1 MTLDRRQP
9 GAPIIICAPMAR
21 SGTTFCKFLLD
32 SHPNVYRANL
42 HEDYLLQNADSLRF
56 YTDTLYERW
65 EGIRAKQ
72 ALGPEK
78 ASPDDLLGALGGTL
92 LQFIGQSDTSDRLL
106 LKTPRLC
113 DLHVALQLFPGCQ
126 VLVMIRDPRSIVS
139 SYLRAQTDWGMALS
153 FETIA
158 GQWAK
163 SVRYLADLLAEN
175 QQAVKDNRY
184 ILVRY
189 ERLASDTENE
199 FRSLLQRLNLSMAPE
214 CMELIKNPIVR
225 GSSFLPRAE
234 DGRVDFRPQP
244 MPADFNP
251 LERWRDWTPERHAKF
266 NRLCG
271 SIMRKW
277 GYTPVTGNSYTK

>member
-1 MTLDRRQP
+1 MTEQSRQP

-32 SHPNVYRANL
+32 SHPQVYRADL

-56 YTDTLYERW
+56 YTETLFERW
-65 EGIRAKQ
+65 DGIRAKQ
-72 ALGPEK
+72 SLGPEK
-78 ASPDDLLGALGGTL
+78 SSPDALLSAIGSTL
-92 LQFIGQSDTSDRLL
+92 LQYIGQRNSPERLL

-113 DLHVALQLFPGCQ
+113 DLHVALRLFPGCQ
-126 VLVMIRDPRSIVS
+126 VLIMIRDPRSVVA
-139 SYLRAQTDWGMALS
+139 SYLRAQTDWGMAHS
-153 FETIA
+153 FESIA
-158 GQWAK
+158 GRWAK
-163 SVRYLADLLAEN
+163 SIRYLSELLAEN
-175 QQAVKDNRY
+175 QQAVRDNQY

-199 FRSLLQRLNLSMAPE
+199 LRLLLEKLNLPMAPE
-214 CMELIKNPIVR
+214 CMDLIENPIVR
-225 GSSFLPRAE
+225 GSSFLPRGE

-244 MPADFNP
+244 MPENFNP

-271 SIMRKW
+271 SMMQKW
-277 GYTPVTGNSYTK
+277 GYTPVTGRGEG